1 MRSRSIIIYLINI
14 VIGIAQLILG
24 LRIILKLFGANKT
37 APFVQWIY
45 ETSAPLLYPF
55 EGIFP
60 SAALEGRFVIE
71 FSALFAVIIYSL
83 IGYFLT
89 KLIIMFDEK

>member
-1 MRSRSIIIYLINI
+1 M
-14 VIGIAQLILG
+14 IGIAQLILG